1 MSATEDRDL
10 CIKYIKE
17 RYPPGQL
24 NLLSNALTLEPKPV
38 EQALRHMLPFD
49 PNYPPRL
56 VGILGLTDLSY
67 LEWLI
72 TQDII
77 KKEVKRFIILVN
89 NAQDVANLLNSP
101 NFKYFLTSPQ
111 FKFILCPGK
120 ENCKPLLFNI
130 LKNPEFSKIMDQAQL
145 FPNSAAEPED
155 AEVHE
160 YFGNAYN
167 ETVFHV
173 YHNYGRINDSLEGV
187 RSTLLNGSRIL
198 TTHGIQD
205 LKNKAR
211 GLSACIVGAG
221 PSLDADIETLA
232 KNKDK
237 FIIFAADAAV
247 KPLLKAGIEP
257 HFTTSIERG
266 NLYQRPFWEGLPK
279 INTTLVYFPVV
290 HPEVLSLYPGPTRI
304 AYRNYSYYAYFE
316 KSWPKGLLQS
326 GGSTS
331 HLANRLAFYMGC
343 EKVILIGIDSTYEKH
358 PTEDTYRS
366 HCNNLGHGYW
376 AEYHPLEYFQKEK
389 RHAPSFE
396 ALANDGTNVMT
407 NVTYHQWTKEFAE
420 EVISLNAKGRM
431 FTAAAKGVQTPGIEY
446 VPLEQFCDT
455 LPKIAQLPQLLP
467 EGPVK
472 VNRDFTHK
480 ELRQNVRGWLAA
492 LDKFLTYTSNVDKL
506 TPNDIAL
513 SHSFIYHKF
522 LQDHCFVGFVIQNCA
537 AEFYKLENEW
547 SSMPADLSIAL
558 PDRLDLLRRH
568 ALLYQKV
575 LGKLEKIIE
584 NPNEEIA

>member
-1 MSATEDRDL
+1 MSTETRDW
-10 CIKYIKE
+10 CINHIKQTN
-17 RYPPGQL
+17 PGQL
-24 NLLSNALTLEPKPV
+24 ALLNKALSLSPV
-38 EQALRHMLPFD
+38 EKDKSARMMLPFD

-56 VGILGLTDLSY
+56 VVIMGLTDLSY
-67 LEWLI
+67 VDWLI
-72 TQDII
+72 EQDVV
-77 KKEVKRFIILVN
+77 KTEVKRFIILIN
-89 NAQDVANLLNSP
+89 NAQDVCNLLHQERFRDFLVSP
-101 NFKYFLTSPQ
+101 FFR
-111 FKFILCPGK
+111 FILCPGK
-120 ENCKPLLFNI
+120 DNCKSMLFNI
-130 LKNPEFSKIMDQAQL
+130 LKNPEFSRIMDEAQL
-145 FPNSAAEPED
+145 FPDGSAEPED
-155 AEVHE
+155 AAVYE
-160 YFGNAYN
+160 YFGNVYN

-187 RSTLLNGSRIL
+187 RSTLLNAERIL

-205 LKNKAR
+205 LYNKAK
-211 GLSACIVGAG
+211 GLPACVVGAG
-221 PSLDADIETLA
+221 PSLDDDIEVLA

-279 INTTLVYFPVV
+279 LNTTLVYFPVV

-316 KSWPKGLLQS
+316 KSWPKGMLQS

-343 EKVILIGIDSTYEKH
+343 SSVILIGIDSTYQNK
-358 PTEDTYRS
+358 PGTDLYRS
-366 HCNNLGHGYW
+366 HCNHLGHGYW
-376 AEYHPLEYFQKEK
+376 AEYHPLDYFTKEK
-389 RHAPSFE
+389 NHAPTLD
-396 ALANDGTNVMT
+396 ALSNDGSNVKTNI
-407 NVTYHQWTKEFAE
+407 TYHQWAKEFGE
-420 EVISLNAKGRM
+420 EVLSLNAHGKL
-431 FTAAAKGVQTPGIEY
+431 FTAAAKGIQIPGIQY
-446 VPLEQFCDT
+446 MPLEEFCSK
-455 LPKIAQLPQLLP
+455 LSKIDSFPQLTP
-467 EGPVK
+467 TGPVWI
-472 VNRDFTHK
+472 NREFSQK
-480 ELRQNVRGWLAA
+480 ELFKQVTNWLSI
-492 LDKFLTYTSNVDKL
+492 LDNILKYTSNIDKL
-506 TPNDIAL
+506 TMHDVAVV
-513 SHSFIYHKF
+513 HSFIHHKL

-575 LGKLEKIIE
+575 LGKLE
-584 NPNEEIA
+584 EILSDPQREISN